1 MRTGVDANI
10 RFTYIANF
18 PFDGS
23 GGKINDNI
31 VTDLVIG
38 QGGFHHILLLL
49 VQLPDKSQRFLP
61 ENWHPH
67 FCQCHILQGHATP
80 IIVYRI
86 HSESS
91 PFHVDGSTQRQ
102 IILPAQILGLV
113 VGAVLV
119 QPGKVDVLAAL
130 PQLFGTVRPLVA
142 GESR

>member
-1 MRTGVDANI
+1 MRTGVDAHI
-10 RFTYIANF
+10 RFTHIANF
-18 PFDGS
+18 PLNSSSGEFDH
-23 GGKINDNI
+23 NI

-38 QGGFHHILLLL
+38 QGGFHHILLL

-86 HSESS
+86 HSESP
-91 PFHVDGSTQRQ
+91 PFHVDGGTQRQ

-130 PQLFGTVRPLVA
+130 P
-142 GESR
+142 

>member
-1 MRTGVDANI
+1 M
-10 RFTYIANF
+10 
-18 PFDGS
+18 
-23 GGKINDNI
+23 
-31 VTDLVIG
+31 
-38 QGGFHHILLLL
+38 FHHFLFLL

-86 HSESS
+86 YSESP
-91 PFHVDGSTQRQ
+91 PFHVDGGIQRQ

-119 QPGKVDVLAAL
+119 QPGEVDVLAAL
-130 PQLFGTVRPLVA
+130 P
-142 GESR
+142 